1 MLPLFIQKKLNRLR
15 RSLWATPMSV
25 FPAPF
30 RVKAK
35 GDATIAGEIADH
47 EKQAG

>member
-15 RSLWATPMSV
+15 RSLWAAPMSIV
-25 FPAPF
+25 PVPF
-30 RVKAK
+30 RGKAK

-47 EKQAG
+47 E